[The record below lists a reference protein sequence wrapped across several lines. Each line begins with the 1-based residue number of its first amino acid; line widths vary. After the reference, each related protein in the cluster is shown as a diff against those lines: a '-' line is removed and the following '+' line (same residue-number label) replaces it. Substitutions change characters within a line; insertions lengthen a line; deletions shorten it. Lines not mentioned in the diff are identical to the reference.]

1 MVLRIQGF
9 IALSILLVLT
19 SCTGSIDDDPA
30 SPADPTAAFIEVA
43 IASCD
48 KALAEGVVE
57 KTPGIEL
64 KAVMVPKEMGIE
76 GYSAAYFQGPDTY
89 ELIWETDFF
98 FACSIANQATLSEE
112 AGMQLD
118 LDVEVDGDMY
128 LVTQLDFDQD
138 PYTTEY
144 FVESGLIQKAR
155 STSERQQIE
164 TLISYGGELEYSLEI
179 IREALLRFE
188 Q

>member
-1 MVLRIQGF
+1 MLNSKSLITVVTLL
-9 IALSILLVLT
+9 ALTGCSEATNNDGTLT
-19 SCTGSIDDDPA
+19 TDPA
-30 SPADPTAAFIEVA
+30 EAFLEAA
-43 IASCD
+43 IASCE

-57 KTPGIEL
+57 ETHGIEL
-64 KAVMVPKEMGIE
+64 KAVMVPKEMGID
-76 GYSAAYFQGPDTY
+76 GYSAAYFQAPDTY

-112 AGMQLD
+112 AGMQHD
-118 LDVEVDGDMY
+118 LDVEVDGDTY
-128 LVTQLDFDQD
+128 LITQLDFDQN

-144 FVESGLIQKAR
+144 FIKSGLIEKA
-155 STSERQQIE
+155 SSNIEGEQIE
-164 TLISYGGELEYSLEI
+164 TLISYGRELENSLEV